1 MRGCKEEGDQEEK
14 KKKKKKEKLK
24 TRARRHASLLS
35 LNGPGIRLAIRKGLL
50 DTEDT

>member
-1 MRGCKEEGDQEEK
+1 LRGSKEEGDEEK
-14 KKKKKKEKLK
+14 EKNGEKLK